1 MHFTA
6 EIDVMP
12 HPQLL
17 DPQGKTV
24 LNNLSQLDLNGVVY
38 VRIGRHITLQ
48 VDAGSES
55 EAREIVEQA
64 CQKLL
69 ANPIVETYRFD
80 LQAAS

>member
-1 MHFTA
+1 MQFTA

-24 LNNLSQLDLNGVVY
+24 LNNLSQLDLKGVVY

-48 VDAGSES
+48 VDADSET

>member
-48 VDAGSES
+48 VDADSES

>member
-1 MHFTA
+1 MQFTA

-24 LNNLSQLDLNGVVY
+24 LNNLSQLDLKGVVY

-48 VDAGSES
+48 VDAGSET